1 MIQPTLPVR
10 GATYGWD
17 AQIGA
22 AGKSLRWCFWC
33 QKPQY
38 DRCTTLQWKSWMVLA
53 MAAALLALV
62 VLRINDAHKNA
73 LAVMMA
79 VRAISV

>member
-1 MIQPTLPVR
+1 MIQSTLPVR

-17 AQIGA
+17 ARTYA

-38 DRCTTLQWKSWMVLA
+38 DRCTTLQWTLWMALA
-53 MAAALLALV
+53 TMAVLLALA
-62 VLRINDAHKNA
+62 VL
-73 LAVMMA
+73 L
-79 VRAISV
+79 ISGNGST